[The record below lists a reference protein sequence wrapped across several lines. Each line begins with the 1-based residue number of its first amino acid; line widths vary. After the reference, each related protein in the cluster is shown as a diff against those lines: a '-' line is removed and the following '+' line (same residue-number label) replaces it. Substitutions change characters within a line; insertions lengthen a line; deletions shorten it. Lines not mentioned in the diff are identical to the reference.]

1 MLYPVQMICERQI
14 SIATAAGADGP
25 PAQFLEIGRIL
36 SRLFDE
42 CPTVV
47 RFPGSTAL
55 TLLYR
60 NAVYLWQDVLDCTD
74 ALAAALC
81 AQCPL
86 RFYGTTEGRES
97 AEWTVCAEGR
107 DSALVRLRSP
117 SGRPFDHLQGLA
129 VQMEMENGDSAAALA
144 EVCLARPFRVPCA
157 ALTPKGAALLEGS
170 SLLARPEGGRFSY
183 LSWERLFPR
192 QLLFALT
199 AAHKALLWREF
210 LENGRQSA
218 EFDWLWESYYTQ
230 EPLYLLEWEVALRMV
245 LENLGFRVERS
256 VANFHITDS
265 RGRERRFDLIRGGPA
280 EKLFLK
286 LIFPIDTK

>member
-1 MLYPVQMICERQI
+1 MLYPVQVICERQI
-14 SIATAAGADGP
+14 SIPAAADADGP

-47 RFPGSTAL
+47 RFPEGTAL

-60 NAVYLWQDVLDCTD
+60 NALYLWQDVLDCTD

-81 AQCPL
+81 IKRPL
-86 RFYGTTEGRES
+86 RFYGTTEGRET
-97 AEWTVCAEGR
+97 AEWTVCATSPG
-107 DSALVRLRSP
+107 SAMVRLCSP

-129 VQMEMENGDSAAALA
+129 VQVDLADRDSAAALA
-144 EVCLARPFRVPCA
+144 EVCLARPFSVPCA

-183 LSWERLFPR
+183 LSWERLSPP

-210 LENGRQSA
+210 LEDGCQGA

-230 EPLYLLEWEVALRMV
+230 EPLHLLEWELALGMV
-245 LENLGFRVERS
+245 LENLGFRVDRS
-256 VANFHITDS
+256 AASFRITDPQG
-265 RGRERRFDLIRGGPA
+265 RGQRFDLVRGGPA

-286 LIFPIDTK
+286 LMFPLDTK